1 MLLCAMSY
9 NLLEFSR
16 GGGCGCKIDPI
27 KLHAILSDHKS
38 NDVQSLLVDFID
50 KDDAAII
57 EINKDTCLIQTVD
70 FFLPLV
76 NNAYDFGRIAAANAL
91 SDVYAMGGKPIMA
104 LSMLGWP
111 QEVLPLELAK
121 EVLKGAESICKEA
134 GISISGGHSI
144 ETKEPLF
151 GLSVSG
157 IIEKQNI
164 KRKNTCQLG
173 DYLYVTKPLGLGL
186 LSNAIKHNLLSEEGY
201 LILIETACR
210 LNTVGIELGRNS
222 SVNAM
227 TDVTGFGLLGHLT
240 EMLGGK
246 FGADLKLESI
256 PVIEEARSL
265 AEKMIYP
272 NITTSNYNYVK
283 EHCDGLNGLEF
294 LWLCDPQTS
303 GGLLVCSSE
312 ALELEPLFLI
322 GRVVAGNRINLS

>member
-1 MLLCAMSY
+1 MSY

-38 NDVQSLLVDFID
+38 NDAQSLLVDFID

-57 EINKDTCLIQTVD
+57 EINNDVCLIQTVD

-76 NNAYDFGRIAAANAL
+76 NNAFDFGRIAAANAI
-91 SDVYAMGGKPIMA
+91 SDVYAMGGRPIMA

-157 IIEKQNI
+157 VVEKQNI
-164 KRKNTCQLG
+164 KRKNTCKLG
-173 DYLYVTKPLGLGL
+173 DYLYISKPLGLGL
-186 LSNAIKHNLLSEEGY
+186 MSNAIKHNLLSDEGY
-201 LILIETACR
+201 QILINTACK
-210 LNTVGIELGRNS
+210 LNTVGMELGRLS
-222 SVNAM
+222 SVSAM

-246 FGADLKLESI
+246 FGAELNLENI
-256 PVIEEARSL
+256 PVIPEAKGF

-283 EHCDGLNGLEF
+283 DHCDGLSGLEF

-303 GGLLVCSSE
+303 GGLLVSSSE
-312 ALELEPLFLI
+312 VLNIEALHPI
-322 GRVVAGNRINLS
+322 GRVVDGKRIKIS

>member
-1 MLLCAMSY
+1 M
-9 NLLEFSR
+9 
-16 GGGCGCKIDPI
+16 
-27 KLHAILSDHKS
+27 
-38 NDVQSLLVDFID
+38 
-50 KDDAAII
+50 
-57 EINKDTCLIQTVD
+57 
-70 FFLPLV
+70 
-76 NNAYDFGRIAAANAL
+76 
-91 SDVYAMGGKPIMA
+91 
-104 LSMLGWP
+104 
-111 QEVLPLELAK
+111 
-121 EVLKGAESICKEA
+121 
-134 GISISGGHSI
+134 
-144 ETKEPLF
+144 
-151 GLSVSG
+151 
-157 IIEKQNI
+157 
-164 KRKNTCQLG
+164 
-173 DYLYVTKPLGLGL
+173 GLGL

-210 LNTVGIELGRNS
+210 LNTVGIELGRHS

-246 FGADLKLESI
+246 FGADLNLESI

-312 ALELEPLFLI
+312 ALDLESLFPI
-322 GRVVAGNRINLS
+322 GRVVAGNRINIS

>member
-1 MLLCAMSY
+1 MSY

-27 KLHAILSDHKS
+27 KLHAILADHKTT
-38 NDVQSLLVDFID
+38 DAQSLLVDFLD

-57 EINKDTCLIQTVD
+57 EINNETCLIQTVD

-76 NNAYDFGRIAAANAL
+76 NNAFDFGRIAAANAI

-111 QEVLPLELAK
+111 QDVLPLELAK
-121 EVLKGAESICKEA
+121 DVLKGAESICKEA

-157 IIEKQNI
+157 VVEKQNI

-173 DYLYVTKPLGLGL
+173 DYLYISKPLGLGL

-201 LILIETACR
+201 QVLIETACR
-210 LNTVGIELGRNS
+210 LNTVGVELGKLK

-246 FGADLKLESI
+246 FGAELNLESI
-256 PVIEEARSL
+256 PVIPEAKGL
-265 AEKMIYP
+265 AEKMVYP

-283 EHCDGLNGLEF
+283 DHCDGLNGLEF

-303 GGLLVCSSE
+303 GGLLVSSHE
-312 ALELEPLFLI
+312 DLNIETLHPI
-322 GRVVAGNRINLS
+322 GRVVDGKRIKIS

>member
-1 MLLCAMSY
+1 MSY

-27 KLHAILSDHKS
+27 KLYAILSDHKS
-38 NDVQSLLVDFID
+38 NDAQSLLVDFLD
-50 KDDAAII
+50 KDDATII

-76 NNAYDFGRIAAANAL
+76 NNAYDFGRIAAANAI

-111 QEVLPLELAK
+111 QDVLPLELAK

-157 IIEKQNI
+157 VVEKQHI
-164 KRKNTCQLG
+164 KRKNTCQQG
-173 DYLYVTKPLGLGL
+173 DYLYMTKPLGLGL

-201 LILIETACR
+201 QILIETACL
-210 LNTVGIELGRNS
+210 LNTVGIELGKNAA
-222 SVNAM
+222 VNAM

-246 FGADLKLESI
+246 FGAELELESI
-256 PVIEEARSL
+256 PVIAEAKTL
-265 AEKMIYP
+265 AEKMVYP

-283 EHCDGLNGLEF
+283 DHCDGLNGLEF

-303 GGLLVCSSE
+303 GGLLVSSSE
-312 ALELEPLFLI
+312 VLNFEALFPI
-322 GRVVAGNRINLS
+322 GRVVAGNRINLL

>member
-1 MLLCAMSY
+1 MSY
-9 NLLEFSR
+9 NLLSFSR

-27 KLHAILSDHKS
+27 KLHAILSDHKT
-38 NDVQSLLVDFID
+38 NDAHALLVDFLD
-50 KDDAAII
+50 KDDAAVI
-57 EINKDTCLIQTVD
+57 ELNEHLCLIQTVD

-111 QEVLPLELAK
+111 QDVLPLELAK
-121 EVLKGAESICKEA
+121 EVLKGAESICQEA

-157 IIEKQNI
+157 IVDKAHI
-164 KRKNTCQLG
+164 KRKNTCQEG
-173 DYLYVTKPLGLGL
+173 DYLYLSKPLGLGL
-186 LSNAIKHNLLSEEGY
+186 MSNAIKHDLLSEDGY
-201 LILIETACR
+201 KTLLDIACT
-210 LNTVGIELGRNS
+210 LNTIGFEMGSNV

-227 TDVTGFGLLGHLT
+227 TDVTGFGLLGHLS

-246 FGADLKLESI
+246 LGAVLQLDRI
-256 PVIEEARSL
+256 PVLEEAKL
-265 AEKMIYP
+265 FAEKMIYP

-283 EHCDGLNGLEF
+283 DHCDGLDGLEF

-303 GGLLVCSSE
+303 GGLLISSKEEIKNDSLFHIGKVCS
-312 ALELEPLFLI
+312 
-322 GRVVAGNRINLS
+322 GNRIRLD

>member
-1 MLLCAMSY
+1 MSY

-27 KLHAILSDHKS
+27 KLHAILADHKTT
-38 NDVQSLLVDFID
+38 DGQSLLVDFLD

-57 EINKDTCLIQTVD
+57 EINNETCLIQTVD

-76 NNAYDFGRIAAANAL
+76 NNAFDFGRIAAANAI

-111 QEVLPLELAK
+111 QDVLPLELAK
-121 EVLKGAESICKEA
+121 DVLKGAESICKEA

-157 IIEKQNI
+157 VVEKQNI

-173 DYLYVTKPLGLGL
+173 DYLYISKPLGLGL

-201 LILIETACR
+201 YVLIETACR
-210 LNTVGIELGRNS
+210 LNTVGVELGKLK
-222 SVNAM
+222 SVSAM

-246 FGADLKLESI
+246 FGAELNLESI
-256 PVIEEARSL
+256 PVIPEAKGL
-265 AEKMIYP
+265 AEKMVYP

-283 EHCDGLNGLEF
+283 DHCDGLNGLEF

-303 GGLLVCSSE
+303 GGLLVSSSE
-312 ALELEPLFLI
+312 DLNIETLHPI
-322 GRVVAGNRINLS
+322 GRVVDGKRIKIS

>member
-1 MLLCAMSY
+1 MSY

-27 KLHAILSDHKS
+27 KLHAILEDHKTT
-38 NDVQSLLVDFID
+38 DAQSLLVDFLD

-76 NNAYDFGRIAAANAL
+76 NNAYDFGRIAAANAI
-91 SDVYAMGGKPIMA
+91 SDVYAMGGKPILA

-111 QEVLPLELAK
+111 QDILPLELAK
-121 EVLKGAESICKEA
+121 EVLRGAESICKEA

-157 IIEKQNI
+157 VVEKQNI

-173 DYLYVTKPLGLGL
+173 DYLYLTKPLGLGL
-186 LSNAIKHNLLSEEGY
+186 LSNAIKHNLLSEDGY
-201 LILIETACR
+201 QILIETACQ
-210 LNTVGIELGRNS
+210 LNTVGIELGKNAA
-222 SVNAM
+222 VNAM

-246 FGADLKLESI
+246 FGAELELESI
-256 PVIEEARSL
+256 PVIPEAKTL
-265 AEKMIYP
+265 AEKMVYP

-283 EHCDGLNGLEF
+283 DHCNGLNGLEF

-303 GGLLVCSSE
+303 GGLLVSSSE
-312 ALELEPLFLI
+312 VLNFEALFPI
-322 GRVVAGNRINLS
+322 GRVVAGNRINIH

>member
-1 MLLCAMSY
+1 MSY

-27 KLHAILSDHKS
+27 KLHAILSDHKVK
-38 NDVQSLLVDFID
+38 DAQSLLVDFLD

-57 EINKDTCLIQTVD
+57 EINEQTCLIQTVD

-76 NNAYDFGRIAAANAL
+76 NSAFDFGRIAAANAI

-121 EVLKGAESICKEA
+121 DVLKGAESICKEA

-157 IIEKQNI
+157 IVEKQNI
-164 KRKNTCQLG
+164 KRKNTGQLG
-173 DYLYVTKPLGLGL
+173 DYLYLSKPLGLGL
-186 LSNAIKHNLLSEEGY
+186 LSNAIKHNLLSEDGY
-201 LILIETACR
+201 QVLIETACR
-210 LNTVGIELGRNS
+210 LNTVGIELGGIS

-240 EMLGGK
+240 EMLAGK
-246 FGADLKLESI
+246 LGAELNLESI
-256 PVIEEARSL
+256 PVIPEAKGL

-272 NITTSNYNYVK
+272 NITTNNYNYVK
-283 EHCDGLNGLEF
+283 DHCDGLNGLEF

-303 GGLLVCSSE
+303 GGLLISSSE
-312 ALELEPLFLI
+312 ELVIEALFPI
-322 GRVVAGNRINLS
+322 GRLVGGNRITLA

>member
-1 MLLCAMSY
+1 MSY

-27 KLHAILSDHKS
+27 KLHAILADHKTT
-38 NDVQSLLVDFID
+38 DGQSLLVDFLD

-57 EINKDTCLIQTVD
+57 EINNETCLIQTVD

-76 NNAYDFGRIAAANAL
+76 NNAFDFGRIAAANAI

-111 QEVLPLELAK
+111 QDVLPLELAK
-121 EVLKGAESICKEA
+121 DVLKGAESICKEA

-157 IIEKQNI
+157 VVEKQNI

-173 DYLYVTKPLGLGL
+173 DYLYISKPLGLGL

-201 LILIETACR
+201 QVLIETACR
-210 LNTVGIELGRNS
+210 LNTVGVELGKLK
-222 SVNAM
+222 SVSAM

-246 FGADLKLESI
+246 FGAELNLESI
-256 PVIEEARSL
+256 PVIPEAKGL
-265 AEKMIYP
+265 AEKMVYP
-272 NITTSNYNYVK
+272 NIATSNYNYVK
-283 EHCDGLNGLEF
+283 DHCDGLNGLEF

-303 GGLLVCSSE
+303 GGLLVSSSE
-312 ALELEPLFLI
+312 DLNIETLHPI
-322 GRVVAGNRINLS
+322 GRVVDGKRIKIS